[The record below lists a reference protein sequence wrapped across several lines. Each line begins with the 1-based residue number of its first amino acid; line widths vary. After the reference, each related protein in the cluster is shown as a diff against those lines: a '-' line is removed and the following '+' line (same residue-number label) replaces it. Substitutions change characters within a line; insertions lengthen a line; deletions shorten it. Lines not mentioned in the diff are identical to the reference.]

1 MPNVGAVILA
11 AGGSSRLGRPKQLL
25 QFRGKT
31 LVRRIVDAALE
42 GGCSPI
48 VVVVGSDKD
57 KIARELEQTNAVI
70 VENVNW
76 NNGMGTSIRCA
87 VQHLID
93 TGPNVEAIALLV
105 CDQPFVDSHTIEQ
118 LVALREKTK
127 KAIVSSSYAG
137 TLGVPALFHRSCAD
151 ELLHLDEGSGAKAV
165 ISSNHDRV
173 TEFTFPE
180 GKIDIDTAADYDR
193 LHVSE
198 D

>member
-1 MPNVGAVILA
+1 M
-11 AGGSSRLGRPKQLL
+11 
-25 QFRGKT
+25 
-31 LVRRIVDAALE
+31 E
-42 GGCSPI
+42 
-48 VVVVGSDKD
+48 
-57 KIARELEQTNAVI
+57 
-70 VENVNW
+70 W
-76 NNGMGTSIRCA
+76 TSIRCA

-93 TGPNVEAIALLV
+93 TAPNVEAIALLV

-118 LVALREKTK
+118 LVGLREKTK

-151 ELLHLDEGSGAKAV
+151 ELLHLDEESGGKAV

-180 GKIDIDTAADYDR
+180 GKIDIDTAADYAR